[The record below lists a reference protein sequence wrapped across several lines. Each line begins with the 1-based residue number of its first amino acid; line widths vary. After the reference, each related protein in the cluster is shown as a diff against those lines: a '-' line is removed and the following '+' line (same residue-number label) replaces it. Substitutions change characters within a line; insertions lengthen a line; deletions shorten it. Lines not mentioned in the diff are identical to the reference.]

1 MHQSIRMNCEYLHR
15 YTHRYFNYYLNIIYI
30 LLNPFFFYFFIR
42 INLFLQFYIFTGKR
56 VNTIIKG

>member
-30 LLNPFFFYFFIR
+30 DK
-42 INLFLQFYIFTGKR
+42 LFNIFQYSNNCGA
-56 VNTIIKG
+56 